1 MRLYSYSSEFLT
13 FAEVKWA
20 RAKRG
25 AGGFFVVVIIVFG
38 FMTLHE
44 PIGSALGFRTESKLA
59 VENDVMRQELGLMS
73 HRVSKMEG
81 KVRQLHEDDK
91 ILHLLVYPGKIIG
104 DTVLRSTD
112 ASKVSKVQSPATAAM
127 SFSR

>member
-38 FMTLHE
+38 FITLHE
-44 PIGSALGFRTESKLA
+44 PIGSALGFQTESKLA

-73 HRVSKMEG
+73 HRVSKMER
-81 KVRQLHEDDK
+81 KVRQLGEDDN
-91 ILHLLVYPGKIIG
+91 ILHLLVYPARLPGTQFYVSQMRQKG
-104 DTVLRSTD
+104 PMPNLRLL
-112 ASKVSKVQSPATAAM
+112 P
-127 SFSR
+127 R